1 MRNRT
6 RLVAAAAAVTAVIA
20 AGGGVAVA
28 SAAGAKPGAAR
39 AMSVSEKR
47 GGPKADGSNSAA
59 ERQAHN
65 AMTAAVARQ
74 LHVSTARVSAALRPL
89 FAAGRADTSSPIL
102 AAAARSLG
110 VSAQQLNT
118 ALAHAKES
126 LAPATHAGQR
136 PRGAK
141 VVRSNSAAERQAHD
155 AMTAA
160 VARQLHVSA
169 ARVSAALR
177 PLFAAG
183 RANTSSPILAAAA
196 RSLGVSAQ
204 QLNTALVHAKL
215 SLAAGT

>member
-1 MRNRT
+1 M
-6 RLVAAAAAVTAVIA
+6 LAAAAGVSAALATGTAA
-20 AGGGVAVA
+20 AVA
-28 SAAGAKPGAAR
+28 STMAATPGAPAKTTS
-39 AMSVSEKR
+39 AV
-47 GGPKADGSNSAA
+47 GSKAA
-59 ERQAHN
+59 EERQGHA
-65 AMTAAVARQ
+65 AMTAAVARE

-118 ALAHAKES
+118 ALVHAKQS
-126 LAPATHAGQR
+126 LAPAMHVRQR

-141 VVRSNSAAERQAHD
+141 AVRSGSVEERQGHA

-160 VARQLHVSA
+160 VARELHVST

-183 RANTSSPILAAAA
+183 RADTSSPILAAAA
-196 RSLGVSAQ
+196 RSLGVSVQ
-204 QLNTALVHAKL
+204 QLNTALVHAKQ
-215 SLAAGT
+215 SLAPGS